1 MQALVSLC
9 ENPDTRSRAACGG
22 NAGKAPYKPKKA
34 LVILDGKGG
43 APPGKGK
50 KGLTFMFDS
59 KNKASF
65 R

>member
-1 MQALVSLC
+1 M
-9 ENPDTRSRAACGG
+9 E
-22 NAGKAPYKPKKA
+22 PK
-34 LVILDGKGG
+34 IQNGKGG
-43 APPGKGK
+43 GALDAGK

>member
-1 MQALVSLC
+1 LRPWFLLAVHEGLRVAAGSLSKDGAALEAKGFEAL
-9 ENPDTRSRAACGG
+9 TGG
-22 NAGKAPYKPKKA
+22 WAPA
-34 LVILDGKGG
+34 VE
-43 APPGKGK
+43 GK